1 MTSRSL
7 LGDKNQKKHI
17 ILTLTNYGNKGST
30 MQQEV
35 FLNLKKIPFFSD
47 LPDEELNS
55 LAAKAKSVNFSKQ
68 AIIITEGDVTS
79 SLYIILS
86 GKVRVFSSDEKSK
99 EVTLMIQESGSY
111 FGELALLGDE
121 PRSASVETLEKTAC
135 GIISKDDFKYWLASH
150 PDVAIGLLR
159 VLAKKIRQ
167 LTEKVKQMALSNVY
181 ERTIKVL
188 QDMATQEGDIFVI
201 HNRPSQQELANM
213 VGSSREMIN
222 KIMKELTIGGYMV
235 IKDKTLKIEK
245 KLPLSW

>member
-1 MTSRSL
+1 
-7 LGDKNQKKHI
+7 
-17 ILTLTNYGNKGST
+17 

-35 FLNLKKIPFFSD
+35 FLNLKKIPFLSE
-47 LPDEELNS
+47 LPDEDLNA
-55 LAAKAKSVNFSKQ
+55 LAAKAKSVIFSKQ
-68 AIIITEGDVTS
+68 AIIITEGDETS

-121 PRSASVETLEKTAC
+121 PRSASVESLEKTAC

-159 VLAKKIRQ
+159 FLVKKIRH

-201 HNRPSQQELANM
+201 YNRPSQQELANM

-222 KIMKELTIGGYMV
+222 KIMKELTKGGYMV
-235 IKDKTLKIEK
+235 IKDKTLRIEK

>member
-1 MTSRSL
+1 
-7 LGDKNQKKHI
+7 
-17 ILTLTNYGNKGST
+17 

-35 FLNLKKIPFFSD
+35 FLSLKKISFLSS
-47 LPDEELNS
+47 LPDEVLNS
-55 LAAKAKSVNFSKQ
+55 LAAKAKSVKFPKQ
-68 AIIITEGDVTS
+68 AVIILEGDETS

-99 EVTLMIQESGSY
+99 EVTLLIQEPGSC

-121 PRSASVETLEKTAC
+121 PRSASVETLEKTVC

-159 VLAKKIRQ
+159 ALSKKIRQ
-167 LTEKVKQMALSNVY
+167 LTERVKQMALSNVY

-201 HNRPSQQELANM
+201 HNRPTQQELANM

-222 KIMKELTIGGYMV
+222 KIMKELTKGGYVV
-235 IKDKTLKIEK
+235 IKDKTLRIEN
-245 KLPLSW
+245 KLPASW